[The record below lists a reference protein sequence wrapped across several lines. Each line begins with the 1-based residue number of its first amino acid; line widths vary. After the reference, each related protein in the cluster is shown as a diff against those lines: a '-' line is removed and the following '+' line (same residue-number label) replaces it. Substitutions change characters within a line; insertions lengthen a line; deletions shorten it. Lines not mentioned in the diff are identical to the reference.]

1 MTNQLMPANQNAML
15 AEMQQK
21 AGLPAHVNTGAVAI
35 EQERAIAEAR
45 GQMQLAKMFPR
56 NLQGALAEIIEIC
69 KLPEMAG
76 IAFYTVPQGG
86 QNVTGP
92 SIKLIEQI
100 ASSLGNF
107 EWGHRELS
115 KIEGGVGPNEFGRS
129 EIEVFAWDKERNN
142 RSIRQ
147 ITVLHVLDTK
157 QGPRKLRDQRDID
170 NRIANVAS
178 KQMRGRLQALMPKF
192 IIEAAVQECKKT
204 LLGNNEKPISA
215 RVRDM
220 VQAFAKYGV
229 TVQMLEEHLG
239 HSLDAVLADEL
250 VDLIGVYNSLREGMP
265 ASELFGQ
272 KGEEAATESAA
283 PAEAQAQN
291 AIAQAAAAGA
301 QRRRTTQQ
309 TKVNQ
314 AQQTAQTQVNTTQDP
329 APAVVDT
336 ATQVSN
342 ADQNQSNSVKA
353 EAQASQAEAA
363 PEQLAPEQA
372 APVAEAADDGDVF

>member
-21 AGLPAHVNTGAVAI
+21 AGLPAHVNVGAVAI

-56 NLQGALAEIIEIC
+56 NLQAAQAEIIEIC
-69 KLPEMAG
+69 KLPEMAS

-86 QNVTGP
+86 QKVTGP

-100 ASSLGNF
+100 AASLGNF

-115 KIEGGVGPNEFGRS
+115 RTEAGPGPNDFGRS

-142 RSIRQ
+142 RSPRQ
-147 ITVLHVLDTK
+147 ITVLHVLDTRD
-157 QGPRKLRDQRDID
+157 GPRKLRDQRDID

-178 KQMRGRLQALMPKF
+178 KQMRGRLQALLPKF

-204 LLGNNEKPISA
+204 LLGNNDKPISA

-229 TVQMLEEHLG
+229 TVPMLEEHLG

-250 VDLIGVYNSLREGMP
+250 VDLIGTYNSLREGMP

-272 KGEEAATESAA
+272 KGEEVAPESAV
-283 PAEAQAQN
+283 PADAQAQN

-301 QRRRTTQQ
+301 QRRRTAQQ

-372 APVAEAADDGDVF
+372 APVAEDEDNGDVF